1 MLERV
6 WGLGQLNQCRG
17 TANGC
22 MNREACKLTKTVK
35 MYVLK
40 VSSAVKRA
48 AFRVPD
54 QGAVVRVDLLSLVG
68 TRNVS
73 LSLILRPGL

>member
-1 MLERV
+1 MH
-6 WGLGQLNQCRG
+6 
-17 TANGC
+17 
-22 MNREACKLTKTVK
+22 
-35 MYVLK
+35 VLK

-54 QGAVVRVDLLSLVG
+54 QGAVVRVDLLSLMG

-73 LSLILRPGL
+73 PSLILGLDQDCRTVEKDDHREEGSFPL